1 MRNTTLTPFLMD
13 KKLDLL
19 NIDELIAKE
28 SSFQKIMADGMV
40 TDDELLEQSERV
52 IALLDEAE
60 HRFDADDLQFIK
72 RLFAET
78 NVLSA
83 IYHYH
88 ELQNLN
94 RYANI

>member
-1 MRNTTLTPFLMD
+1 MS
-13 KKLDLL
+13 KELDLL

-28 SSFQKIMADGMV
+28 SSFQKIMADGIV
-40 TDDELLEQSERV
+40 TDDELREQSERV
-52 IALLDEAE
+52 IALLEEAE
-60 HRFDADDLQFIK
+60 HRFNADDLQFIK
-72 RLFAET
+72 QLFAET

-94 RYANI
+94 RHVDF

>member
-1 MRNTTLTPFLMD
+1 MS

-19 NIDELIAKE
+19 DIDELIAKE
-28 SSFQKIMADGMV
+28 SSFQIIMADGIV
-40 TDDELLEQSERV
+40 TDDELREQSERV

-60 HRFDADDLQFIK
+60 HRFNADDLQFVK

-78 NVLSA
+78 NVLSS

-94 RYANI
+94 HHADF

>member
-1 MRNTTLTPFLMD
+1 MS
-13 KKLDLL
+13 KELDLL

-28 SSFQKIMADGMV
+28 SSFQNIMADGIV
-40 TDDELLEQSERV
+40 TDDELREQSERV
-52 IALLDEAE
+52 IALLDEAKR
-60 HRFDADDLQFIK
+60 RFNADDLQFIK
-72 RLFAET
+72 QLFAET

-94 RYANI
+94 RHADF

>member
-1 MRNTTLTPFLMD
+1 MNNE
-13 KKLDLL
+13 LDLL

-28 SSFQKIMADGMV
+28 SSFQKIMDDSIV
-40 TDDELLEQSERV
+40 TDDELREQSERV
-52 IALLDEAE
+52 IALLDDAE
-60 HRFDADDLQFIK
+60 HRFNAEDLQFIK
-72 RLFAET
+72 QLFAET

-94 RYANI
+94 RHANF